1 MIFVIL
7 VEIYQTMK
15 KLFLLSILCFVF
27 EFGFSQVQNSAAVTP
42 NSDLDINDPKL
53 VEFKRR
59 NNELRKNSIASTEAY
74 LGFDEKLKAILIGSV
89 IPAVVPTAK
98 AGTTKSEY
106 VKILNEWISKNPQ
119 SLKPEN
125 KNSLITE

>member
-1 MIFVIL
+1 
-7 VEIYQTMK
+7 MK

-27 EFGFSQVQNSAAVTP
+27 EFGFSQVQNSSAVIP
-42 NSDLDINDPKL
+42 NGDLDLNDPKL

-59 NNELRKNSIASTEAY
+59 NNELRKNSVVSTEAY
-74 LGFDEKLKAILIGSV
+74 LGFDEKLKTILIGSV

-98 AGTTKSEY
+98 SGTNKSEY
-106 VKILNEWISKNPQ
+106 VKVLNEWIAKNPQ
-119 SLKPEN
+119 FVKPEN